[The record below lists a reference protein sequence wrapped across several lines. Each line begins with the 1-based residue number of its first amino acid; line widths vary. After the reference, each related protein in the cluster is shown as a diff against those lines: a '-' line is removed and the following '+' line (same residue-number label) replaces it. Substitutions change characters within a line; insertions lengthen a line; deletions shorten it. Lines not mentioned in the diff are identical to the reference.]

1 MNKEILKSILNSI
14 NTIALVGASSNPQ
27 RDSYKVMKYLI
38 EKGYKVFPINP
49 NEKGNKILG
58 RKCYTNLEEIKHK
71 IDMVDIF
78 RSKEYVLDI
87 TLNAIKLGV
96 NLIWTQEGVIDKK
109 SLNLA
114 KEAGITFVMNECPK
128 KILEN

>member
-1 MNKEILKSILNSI
+1 VNKEILKSILNSI

>member
-96 NLIWTQEGVIDKK
+96 DLIWTQEGVIDKK

>member
-1 MNKEILKSILNSI
+1 VNKEILKSILNSI

-96 NLIWTQEGVIDKK
+96 DLIWTQEGVIDKK